1 MAFLVR
7 TAGDPAAF
15 VGAARETLHKLDP
28 QLPLIQPQSL
38 DEVAQQSPSVFLRR
52 YPSYLIGSFAV
63 LAVVLAMVGLYGL
76 ISHTILQRTRE
87 IGIRVTLGA
96 QRSDIL
102 RLVLYQ
108 GLSSA
113 LIGIGI
119 GVVAGLALTRLLSS
133 LLFGVKA
140 SDWLT
145 FAGVAA
151 GLLLVSQAAC
161 LIPARRAMTVDPMS
175 ALRQN

>member
-1 MAFLVR
+1 
-7 TAGDPAAF
+7 
-15 VGAARETLHKLDP
+15 
-28 QLPLIQPQSL
+28 
-38 DEVAQQSPSVFLRR
+38 
-52 YPSYLIGSFAV
+52 
-63 LAVVLAMVGLYGL
+63 MVGLYGL
-76 ISHTILQRTRE
+76 ISYTILQRTRE

-161 LIPARRAMTVDPMS
+161 LIPARRATAVDPMS

>member
-1 MAFLVR
+1 
-7 TAGDPAAF
+7 
-15 VGAARETLHKLDP
+15 
-28 QLPLIQPQSL
+28 
-38 DEVAQQSPSVFLRR
+38 
-52 YPSYLIGSFAV
+52 
-63 LAVVLAMVGLYGL
+63 
-76 ISHTILQRTRE
+76 
-87 IGIRVTLGA
+87 
-96 QRSDIL
+96 
-102 RLVLYQ
+102 
-108 GLSSA
+108 

-151 GLLLVSQAAC
+151 VLLLVSQAAC